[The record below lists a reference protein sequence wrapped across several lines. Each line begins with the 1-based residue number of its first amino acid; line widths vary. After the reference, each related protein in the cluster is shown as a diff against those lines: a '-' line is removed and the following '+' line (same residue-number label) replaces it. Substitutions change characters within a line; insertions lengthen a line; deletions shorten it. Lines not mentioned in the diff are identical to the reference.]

1 MNRCPVSLSA
11 SKAIDGFVKYKAA
24 EGLSPRTISSYVVIL
39 QKWVEHRGDHLLAEI
54 TTDDLRDY
62 LAWLRTDYQPHRF
75 SQKTHPLSAKTLRN
89 IWVTFSAFFGWASS
103 EFKIPNPVSEIPAPR
118 FQVALIEPFTK
129 EEVEKLRLCAREA
142 KTVFRRSFVMR
153 PPQALRNQAL
163 LLVLLDTGL
172 RASELCAL
180 KIGDAALKTGKV

>member
-24 EGLSPRTISSYVVIL
+24 EGLSPRTISSYVWIL
-39 QKWVEHRGDHLLAEI
+39 EKWVEHRGDHLLAEI

-75 SQKTHPLSAKTLRN
+75 SQKTHPLSAKPLRN

-103 EFKIPNPVSEIPAPR
+103 EFKISNPVSEIPAPR
-118 FQVALIEPFTK
+118 FQVAPIEPFTK
-129 EEVEKLRLCAREA
+129 EEVEKMLKACLYARERRRFCAARSSCARH
-142 KTVFRRSFVMR
+142 R
-153 PPQALRNQAL
+153 PCVTKLCCLCCWILGCAPRNC
-163 LLVLLDTGL
+163 V
-172 RASELCAL
+172 R
-180 KIGDAALKTGKV
+180 